1 MKSIA
6 FVDDSGDPGFNIE
19 KGASQNFV
27 VALVV
32 FHDTLEAEKTAVA
45 IKEFKRKH
53 KIPDD
58 AEIKFNKS
66 KRGIRI
72 DFLESIKS
80 FEFFVYAIRVE
91 KRKIHSEE
99 LKNKKDSFYK
109 FFVKELLKS
118 TLEEVHDMKVKIDG
132 SGSKEFK
139 KSFIAYL
146 KKESREHQVGQF
158 LDISFG
164 NSKSNVLIQL
174 ADMFAGV
181 IRVSF
186 EERTDSDIYK
196 KIVKNRIKNIWD
208 FK

>member
-32 FHDTLEAEKTAVA
+32 FRDTLEAEKTAIA
-45 IKEFKRKH
+45 IKEFKRNH
-53 KIPDD
+53 KIPDTT
-58 AEIKFNKS
+58 EIKFNKS
-66 KRGIRI
+66 KREIRV
-72 DFLESIKS
+72 DFLESIKDFGFS
-80 FEFFVYAIRVE
+80 VYAIRVE
-91 KRKIHSEE
+91 KRKIHSDE

-118 TLEEVHDMKVKIDG
+118 TLNEVHDMKVKIDG

-146 KKESREHQVGQF
+146 KKESREHQDGQS

-164 NSKSNVLIQL
+164 NSKNNVLIQL
-174 ADMFAGV
+174 ADMFAGA
-181 IRVSF
+181 IRISF
-186 EERTDSDIYK
+186 EDRTDKDIYK
-196 KIVKNRIKNIWD
+196 KIVRNSIKNIWD
-208 FK
+208 FQ